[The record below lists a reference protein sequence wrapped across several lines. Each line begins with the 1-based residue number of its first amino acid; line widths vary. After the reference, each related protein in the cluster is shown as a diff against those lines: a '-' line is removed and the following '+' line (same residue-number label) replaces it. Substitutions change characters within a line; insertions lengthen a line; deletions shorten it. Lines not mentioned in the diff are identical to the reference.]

1 MTIKNYIIITLL
13 VVTAAGMGSCNRE
26 DNDLPVN
33 NAPIPRIL
41 AFIPENAAPGD
52 LLTIKGLNFSSD
64 PEKNIIRFNQTVI
77 PAESVS
83 DTAIIVIVPDLAVKS
98 AGVTVRSNGKI
109 SNKKNLN
116 LVKIKKFQD
125 DFDRA
130 NVELVDKSVVPN
142 PIGED
147 WEIVTGKFALE
158 SNQLATHVG
167 GLESYML
174 YRAPEVDMKTGDG
187 NFFKLSAEITVS
199 GGGSFGGIIFNAQ
212 EDNKRFYLL
221 RTAGGLV
228 QLLKTGANGLGDWA
242 AVMLSANFEGLA
254 DDKKYH
260 VEIISST
267 AGKISIKI
275 TDPDSNGIIMD
286 RSFTDN
292 NPYTGGVPGF
302 YYFGLANPTNIYFDN
317 LLLELQ

>member
-1 MTIKNYIIITLL
+1 MSVKKYIIIALL
-13 VVTAAGMGSCNRE
+13 AVVTAGVGGCNKD
-26 DNDLPVN
+26 DNSLPVN

-41 AFIPENAAPGD
+41 AFVPENAGPGD
-52 LLTIKGLNFSSD
+52 PLTIKGMNFSPD
-64 PEKNIIRFNQTVI
+64 PEKNIIKFNQTVVV
-77 PAESVS
+77 AESVS
-83 DTAIIVIVPDLAVKS
+83 DTAILVIVPDLAVKS

-130 NVELVDKSVVPN
+130 DIDLVDQSVAPN
-142 PIGED
+142 PIGDD

-158 SNQLATHVG
+158 DNRLATHVG

-174 YRAPEVDMKTGDG
+174 YRAPEVDMKAG
-187 NFFKLSAEITVS
+187 NDNYFKLGADIMVS

-221 RTAGGLV
+221 RTAGSLV
-228 QLLKTGANGLGDWA
+228 QMLKTGANGLGDWA
-242 AVMLSANFEGLA
+242 AVMMSENFSGLN

-260 VEIISST
+260 VEIISS
-267 AGKISIKI
+267 AVGKFAIKI
-275 TDPDSNGIIMD
+275 TDPDSNGTIMD
-286 RSFTDN
+286 RSFTDSD
-292 NPYTGGVPGF
+292 PYAGGVPGL

-317 LLLELQ
+317 FLLELQ

>member
-1 MTIKNYIIITLL
+1 MSIKNYMIIALL
-13 VVTAAGMGSCNRE
+13 SVVIAGVGACNKE
-26 DNDLPVN
+26 DNSLPVN

-52 LLTIKGLNFSSD
+52 LLIIKGLNFSTD
-64 PEKNIIRFNQTVI
+64 PEKNIIKFNQTVVT
-77 PAESVS
+77 AELVS
-83 DTAIIVIVPDLAVKS
+83 DTAITVIVPDLTVKS

-109 SNKKNLN
+109 SNKKSLN
-116 LVKIKKFQD
+116 LVKIKKFRD

-130 NVELVDKSVVPN
+130 DIDLVDQSVVPN

-158 SNQLATHVG
+158 GNRLATHVG

-174 YRAPEVDMKTGDG
+174 YRAPEVDMKAG
-187 NFFKLSAEITVS
+187 NDNYFKLGADITVS

-221 RTAGGLV
+221 RTSGKMV
-228 QLLKTGANGLGDWA
+228 QLLKTGASGLGDWA
-242 AVMLSANFEGLA
+242 AIMMIENFEGLN

-260 VEIISST
+260 VEIISSAT
-267 AGKISIKI
+267 GKFSIKI

-286 RSFTDN
+286 RSFTDPT
-292 NPYTGGVPGF
+292 PYMGGVPGL

-317 LLLELQ
+317 FSLELQ